1 MLTGYQS
8 YSINLSGYI
17 YLAIPPFEISAPD
30 FPTVDKVEIFTRNEK
45 QIAVKIR
52 FNNVPTEQD
61 ADSIGTLIAE
71 QVADRLAFKYKVAA
85 NDPIKAECSFQ
96 RLNTCGSIHVSAASH
111 LTLATVAHSIRKID
125 ASELTTLKP
134 AIEASQPSKDLYYSQ
149 FRWVMCQT
157 DPIAKFMNLYKILLS
172 LEGGPN
178 HTQGPV
184 DAFIVGQEPSVQP
197 VFNPHPK
204 VNRNET
210 IYTRLRNE
218 VGHEIPGTT
227 PASTRQGMENH
238 VDRLADHVKTA
249 ISRIP

>member
-8 YSINLSGYI
+8 YSINLSGHI
-17 YLAIPPFEISAPD
+17 CLAIPPFEISAPD
-30 FPTVDKVEIFTRNEK
+30 FPTVDKVEIFTRNGA
-45 QIAVKIR
+45 QIAVKIQ
-52 FNNVPTEQD
+52 FNHVPTEQD
-61 ADSIGTLIAE
+61 AESIGMLIAS
-71 QVADRLAFKYKVAA
+71 QVADRLAFEYKVAA

-96 RLNTCGSIHVSAASH
+96 SLNTCGERHAFAASH
-111 LTLATVAHSIRKID
+111 LSLATVAHDVRTID
-125 ASELTTLKP
+125 AAGLPTLKP
-134 AIEASQPSKDLYYSQ
+134 AIEAFQPNKDLYYSQ
-149 FRWVMCQT
+149 FRWIMCQA
-157 DPIAKFMNLYKILLS
+157 DPVARFMHLYKILLS

-178 HTQGPV
+178 HAQGPV
-184 DAFIVGQEPSVQP
+184 DAFIVGQEPSVQT
-197 VFNPHPK
+197 VFNQNPR